1 MHVFNTMREL
11 VRKRSMLSSA
21 SFVVFVGVCCVGQES
36 ISAFAPPLQYQKVIS
51 SSRTQDENKHL
62 SRYRKYNRNEALS
75 MVAGTKRPRS
85 TVDDILDEDN
95 NEIIDEQPL
104 TKPKIKFSALP
115 DFMQK
120 DPLAMTKQRWIE
132 ETTIPVDIEAE
143 NLLTIRKK
151 NEMMVMSAASFTLA
165 VGVIYALASSSPE
178 MVTPQEINES
188 INESENVVKDLLKEG
203 GAEKLEFATRNIV
216 GQVLPNS
223 AEDIIAISIGEGIAG
238 VIGAFATWLLGLGLN
253 FSEEGMGETMEELYS
268 EAVADGDYFLTR
280 AAAQPLL
287 EGIGVPLFFASLL
300 SVLIATVPYEVVKV
314 QSQKQKNDMEEQRLL
329 NLLLEEEANRKE
341 NMSVVD
347 EVSNNVFDFINR
359 LNVRQTNFDEVFEEI
374 EEEPDINELQKE
386 RLKSAQESLDYVE
399 LFADLTKWLEYD
411 VLISNY
417 RGVLALPNGQL
428 LSSGWESAI
437 FG

>member
-1 MHVFNTMREL
+1 
-11 VRKRSMLSSA
+11 
-21 SFVVFVGVCCVGQES
+21 
-36 ISAFAPPLQYQKVIS
+36 
-51 SSRTQDENKHL
+51 
-62 SRYRKYNRNEALS
+62 
-75 MVAGTKRPRS
+75 MVAGAKRPRS
-85 TVDDILDEDN
+85 TVDDILNEDN
-95 NEIIDEQPL
+95 NEVDESPS

-143 NLLTIRKK
+143 NALTKRKK

-165 VGVIYALASSSPE
+165 VGVIYALASSAPD

-188 INESENVVKDLLKEG
+188 INESGNVVKDLLKEG
-203 GAEKLEFATRNIV
+203 GTEKLEFATRNIV

-253 FSEEGMGETMEELYS
+253 FKDDGMGETMEELYS

-280 AAAQPLL
+280 AAAQPIL

-314 QSQKQKNDMEEQRLL
+314 QSQKQKNDMEEQILL
-329 NLLLEEEANRKE
+329 DILLEEEANRKQDL
-341 NMSVVD
+341 SVID
-347 EVSNNVFDFINR
+347 TVSNNVFEFLNR
-359 LNVRQTNFDEVFEEI
+359 LNVRETNFDEVFDEI
-374 EEEPDINELQKE
+374 EEEPDINELQRD
-386 RLKSAQESLDYVE
+386 RLKTAQESLDYVE

-417 RGVLALPNGQL
+417 RGLLALPNGQL

>member
-1 MHVFNTMREL
+1 
-11 VRKRSMLSSA
+11 
-21 SFVVFVGVCCVGQES
+21 
-36 ISAFAPPLQYQKVIS
+36 
-51 SSRTQDENKHL
+51 
-62 SRYRKYNRNEALS
+62 

-143 NLLTIRKK
+143 TALTNRKK

-329 NLLLEEEANRKE
+329 NLLLEEEANRKQ
-341 NMSVVD
+341 NMSVID

-359 LNVRQTNFDEVFEEI
+359 LNVRESNFDEVFEI

-399 LFADLTKWLEYD
+399 LFAGKYCF
-411 VLISNY
+411 IM
-417 RGVLALPNGQL
+417 
-428 LSSGWESAI
+428 
-437 FG
+437 

>member
-1 MHVFNTMREL
+1 MV
-11 VRKRSMLSSA
+11 SPSA
-21 SFVVFVGVCCVGQES
+21 AYVVFGACCVGQS

-51 SSRTQDENKHL
+51 SSRTHDENKHL
-62 SRYRKYNRNEALS
+62 SRYRKYNRNEALH

-95 NEIIDEQPL
+95 NELDELQPP

-143 NLLTIRKK
+143 DALSKRKK

-178 MVTPQEINES
+178 LVTPQEINES

-329 NLLLEEEANRKE
+329 NLLLEEEANRKQ
-341 NMSVVD
+341 NMSVID

-359 LNVRQTNFDEVFEEI
+359 LNVRETNFDEVFEEI

-386 RLKSAQESLDYVE
+386 RLKTAQESLDYVE

-428 LSSGWESAI
+428 LSSGWESAV

>member
-1 MHVFNTMREL
+1 MV
-11 VRKRSMLSSA
+11 SSSA
-21 SFVVFVGVCCVGQES
+21 AFVVFGACCVSRQS
-36 ISAFAPPLQYQKVIS
+36 VSAFAPPLQYQKVIS
-51 SSRTQDENKHL
+51 SSRIQDENKHL
-62 SRYRKYNRNEALS
+62 SRYRRYNRNEALY

-85 TVDDILDEDN
+85 TVDEILDEDN

-143 NLLTIRKK
+143 TALTNRKK
-151 NEMMVMSAASFTLA
+151 NEMMVMSVFSATLA
-165 VGVIYALASSSPE
+165 VTVIYALASSSPD

-329 NLLLEEEANRKE
+329 NLLLEEEANRKQ

>member
-1 MHVFNTMREL
+1 
-11 VRKRSMLSSA
+11 MLSSA
-21 SFVVFVGVCCVGQES
+21 SFVVFGVCCVGQKS

-51 SSRTQDENKHL
+51 SSRTENKHL
-62 SRYRKYNRNEALS
+62 SRYRRYNRNEVLY

-95 NEIIDEQPL
+95 DEIIDEQPL

-143 NLLTIRKK
+143 NLLTKRKK
-151 NEMMVMSAASFTLA
+151 NEMMIMSAASFTLA

-341 NMSVVD
+341 NMSVID

-359 LNVRQTNFDEVFEEI
+359 LNVRQTNFDEDFEEI

>member
-1 MHVFNTMREL
+1 MREL
-11 VRKRSMLSSA
+11 VRKRSMVSSSA
-21 SFVVFVGVCCVGQES
+21 AFVVFGACCVSRQS
-36 ISAFAPPLQYQKVIS
+36 VSAFAPPLQYQKVIS
-51 SSRTQDENKHL
+51 SSRIQDENKHL
-62 SRYRKYNRNEALS
+62 SRYRRYNRNEALY

-85 TVDDILDEDN
+85 TVDEILDEDN

-143 NLLTIRKK
+143 TALTNRKK
-151 NEMMVMSAASFTLA
+151 NEMMVMSVFSATLA
-165 VGVIYALASSSPE
+165 VTVIYALASSSPD

-329 NLLLEEEANRKE
+329 NLLLEEEANRKQ

>member
-1 MHVFNTMREL
+1 
-11 VRKRSMLSSA
+11 MLSSA

>member
-1 MHVFNTMREL
+1 MREL

-21 SFVVFVGVCCVGQES
+21 SFVVFGVCCVGQK

-51 SSRTQDENKHL
+51 SSRTENKHL
-62 SRYRKYNRNEALS
+62 SRYRRYNRNGVLY

-143 NLLTIRKK
+143 CALTKRKK
-151 NEMMVMSAASFTLA
+151 NEMMVMSVASFTLA
-165 VGVIYALASSSPE
+165 VGVIYALASSSPD

-329 NLLLEEEANRKE
+329 NLLLEDEANRKQ
-341 NMSVVD
+341 NMSVID

-359 LNVRQTNFDEVFEEI
+359 LNVRETNFDEVFEL

>member
-1 MHVFNTMREL
+1 MAIKRYTICLLSSLWVVGLQCINTMREL
-11 VRKRSMLSSA
+11 VRKRSMVSSSA
-21 SFVVFVGVCCVGQES
+21 AFVVFGACCVSRQN
-36 ISAFAPPLQYQKVIS
+36 ISAFAPPQRYQNVIS

-62 SRYRKYNRNEALS
+62 SRYRKYNRNEALY

-95 NEIIDEQPL
+95 NEVIDEQPS

-132 ETTIPVDIEAE
+132 ETTIPVDIESDGV
-143 NLLTIRKK
+143 LTKRKK
-151 NEMMVMSAASFTLA
+151 NEMMIMSAASFTLA

-341 NMSVVD
+341 NMSVID

-359 LNVRQTNFDEVFEEI
+359 LNVRATNFDEVFEEI

-399 LFADLTKWLEYD
+399 LFAGKYCF
-411 VLISNY
+411 IM
-417 RGVLALPNGQL
+417 
-428 LSSGWESAI
+428 
-437 FG
+437 